1 MRTNPISDAL
11 EFITQD
17 GWTSYVFWL
26 LIIASGAAAAL
37 REGRSAS
44 TFLLL
49 CATSLLLR
57 GTDRLHADPWTVQS
71 VGSFRRNTYGH
82 QSMAG
87 SLSFPRR
94 VALDVLLADC
104 CPDHAPGSTTGTQSG
119 LGCYPAAT

>member
-1 MRTNPISDAL
+1 MRTNPISDVL
-11 EFITQD
+11 EFLTQD

-57 GTDRLHADPWTVQS
+57 GTDRLHADPWTVQP
-71 VGSFRRNTYGH
+71 VGSFRRNTDGH
-82 QSMAG
+82 QSLAG
-87 SLSFPRR
+87 SLSVPCR
-94 VALDVLLADC
+94 VALDLLLPHY
-104 CPDHAPGSTTGTQSG
+104 CPDHAPGSTTGIQFG
-119 LGCYPAAT
+119 LGCYPPAT